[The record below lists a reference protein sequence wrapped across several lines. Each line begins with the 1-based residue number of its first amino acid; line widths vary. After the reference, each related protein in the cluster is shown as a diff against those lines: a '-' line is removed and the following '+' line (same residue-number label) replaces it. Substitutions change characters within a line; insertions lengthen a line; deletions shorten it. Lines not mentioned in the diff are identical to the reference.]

1 MVLLQGLIKDSKMSL
16 YYVISK
22 CFAFVYLKGQIENKS
37 HLKITSYKFIFYK
50 RSETLLK
57 NKKKKT
63 TKQAN
68 KRLLHFPM
76 QVKITPTP
84 YLHAQAHTLA
94 RECAAVLKASI
105 YGRNFCLELNKSNI
119 RE

>member
-1 MVLLQGLIKDSKMSL
+1 MSL

-57 NKKKKT
+57 NKKKEN
-63 TKQAN
+63 KQAN
-68 KRLLHFPM
+68 KQKAPTLSNSGQNHSYPLL
-76 QVKITPTP
+76 TRTG
-84 YLHAQAHTLA
+84 TL
-94 RECAAVLKASI
+94 
-105 YGRNFCLELNKSNI
+105 
-119 RE
+119 